1 MNQKTMN
8 RKIVDKK
15 TTTTRVTED
24 MVFKFI
30 HKTKDKSKS
39 NIFVN
44 SIVLCY

>member
-30 HKTKDKSKS
+30 HKTKDTK
-39 NIFVN
+39 VN
-44 SIVLCY
+44 LTFL

>member
-15 TTTTRVTED
+15 TTTGVTED

-30 HKTKDKSKS
+30 HKTKDTK
-39 NIFVN
+39 VN
-44 SIVLCY
+44 LTFL